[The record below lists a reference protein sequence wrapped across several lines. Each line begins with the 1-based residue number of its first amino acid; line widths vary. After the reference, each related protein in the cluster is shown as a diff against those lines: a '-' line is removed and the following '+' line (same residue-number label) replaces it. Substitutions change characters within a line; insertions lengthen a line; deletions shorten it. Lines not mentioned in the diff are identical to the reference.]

1 MNEFLIGVLSFGFTI
16 IIYGGANAFYRV
28 FPNPF
33 TLPILT
39 ATIVIICLLLAFEIP
54 YETYY
59 VGAQWIDQLL
69 GPAVVALAYPR
80 YKQLNTL
87 KKYMI
92 PIGGGVVFGGV
103 IGVSSGV
110 LLAKWAGFKDTVIF
124 SDTPKSVTTPIAMD
138 IAREIGGAPSLAAVF
153 VMIAGIS
160 GGVMGHTILKW
171 CRIDHFLGQGVGM
184 GCASHAIGT
193 SVAMANDELEGAI
206 STVAMSLSAI
216 VVSVITQPLI
226 WLLL

>member
-1 MNEFLIGVLSFGFTI
+1 
-16 IIYGGANAFYRV
+16 
-28 FPNPF
+28 
-33 TLPILT
+33 
-39 ATIVIICLLLAFEIP
+39 

-69 GPAVVALAYPR
+69 GPAVVALAYPL
-80 YKQLNTL
+80 YKQWNTL

-92 PIGGGVVFGGV
+92 PIGVGVVVGGV

-124 SDTPKSVTTPIAMD
+124 SVTPKSVTTPIAMD

-160 GGVMGHTILKW
+160 GGVMGHTVLKW
-171 CRIDHFLGQGVGM
+171 WRIDHLLGKGVGR
-184 GCASHAIGT
+184 GWASQARGE
-193 SVAMANDELEGAI
+193 SVAIADGELGGAI
-206 STVAMSLSAI
+206 ETGAVGRGEVSLPVLAA
-216 VVSVITQPLI
+216 
-226 WLLL
+226 